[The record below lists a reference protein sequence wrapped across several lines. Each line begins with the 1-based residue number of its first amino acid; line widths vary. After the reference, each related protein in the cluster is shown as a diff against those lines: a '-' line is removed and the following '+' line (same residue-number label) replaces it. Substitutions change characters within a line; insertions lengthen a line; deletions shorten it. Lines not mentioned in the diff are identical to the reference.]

1 MNILHKTSIAAMS
14 FSNKSLIFSALAV
27 SLAGTYTAPASA
39 QQVSSINVSG
49 KDTVTDILYQAWVSG
64 KKAEVNLRYLPVH
77 AHYPAPSPSAS
88 F

>member
-49 KDTVTDILYQAWVSG
+49 KDTVTDILYQA
-64 KKAEVNLRYLPVH
+64 
-77 AHYPAPSPSAS
+77 
-88 F
+88 